1 MPEPCS
7 KILWSID
14 VVDARCR
21 KLVSE
26 GLKSLSM
33 SNAPDDNF
41 QNRKPFGVFNQEVDQ
56 EIKTGVRYRTMFEQ
70 SPLSTQI
77 FAPDGRCLHANGAWA
92 KLWDS
97 NPDELKDYNVL
108 NDQQLVA
115 KGVMPYIKAGFAGE
129 TVSTP
134 PVLYDP
140 AEIGKEGRP
149 RWVEGLIYCVKDDSE
164 QVHEVVLILEDVTE
178 RMEAEA
184 ALRANEE
191 RIRFALNAAGMG
203 AWDWSVATGEVKWS
217 GNIESIHGVEKGAF
231 DGTFEGYLKDIH
243 PEDKDRVVESIRSSV
258 EQGKDHFIQ
267 YRILRPDGAV
277 RWVEAKG
284 SPFLDGAGQTVRMSG
299 VCLDITERRNIEDR
313 LREQTESLETVNELG
328 QMISAELDLHRL
340 VQAVTD
346 AATELTGARFGSFFY
361 NVIED
366 RGEAY
371 MLYTLSG
378 VPREAFSHFPMPR
391 ATNLFG
397 PTFRGEGVIRINDVR
412 KDPRY
417 GKNSPYY
424 GMPEGHLPVTSY
436 LAVPVISRSG
446 EVLGG
451 LFFGHPDEAVFT
463 ERHEQIVVGLAAQAA
478 VAMDNARLFE
488 IAERERSQLEASEHR
503 YRVLAE
509 AIPQMVWTSTADGLA
524 DYFNQRWVDYT
535 GLTLEE
541 SRGWGWQ
548 RTLHPDD
555 VDATTETWTR
565 SSQTGERYE
574 VEYRMR
580 RGSDGSYRWHLG
592 RAFPLRDPDG
602 AISKWFGTCTDI
614 DDQKRAEESQ
624 RFLAEASRLLSSSL
638 DYGVTLA
645 SVARLA
651 VPQIADWCS
660 IDMLD
665 EKGEVKQLVV
675 EHRDPAKIEMARE
688 LRRRYPGSSIR
699 SSPLREVLMTGR
711 SALVAKVL
719 DSLLTAVARDDEHL
733 RTIRDLGLK
742 SFMVVP
748 LTSRGRV
755 FGTITFVTAESGRT
769 YSSQDL
775 ALAEELANHAALAV
789 ENARLYQES
798 QEASRLKDD
807 FLATVS
813 HELRTPLNAVLGWS
827 RMLRT
832 GKIDPETAGQALEVI
847 ERNAKS
853 QAQLIEDLLD
863 VSRII
868 TGKLRLDVT
877 SVDPVSVINAAIDA
891 VRPAAEG
898 KSIEIQTMLDPLT
911 GAVSGDPDRLQ
922 QVIWNLLSNAIKFTP
937 KDGKVQVTL
946 ERINSHVEIT
956 IADTGVGIS
965 PEFLPF
971 VFDRFRQAD
980 STLTR
985 SHGGLGLGLAIVRHL
1000 VEMHGGTV
1008 SADSAGA
1015 DQGATFTIKLPLRA
1029 VKEIEQQAESARGD
1043 LSDPQSAAFD
1053 FDSAPSLAGTLVL
1066 VVDDEPDA
1074 RSLLK
1079 AVLTQ
1084 CGAEVVAVG
1093 SASEALREIEQRTP
1107 DCIVSDIEM
1116 PGEDGY
1122 SLIQKIRQ
1130 KDHRRG
1136 GAVPA
1141 VALTAHAR
1149 AEDRMRALTAGYQ
1162 MHVPKPVEPVELA
1175 VVIASLVRRGGS

>member
-1 MPEPCS
+1 
-7 KILWSID
+7 
-14 VVDARCR
+14 
-21 KLVSE
+21 
-26 GLKSLSM
+26 M
-33 SNAPDDNF
+33 SNAPDNNS
-41 QNRKPFGVFNQEVDQ
+41 QNQKPFGVFNLEIDQ
-56 EIKTGVRYRTMFEQ
+56 GRTPGVRYRTMFEQ

-77 FAPDGRCLHANGAWA
+77 FAPDGRCLHANRAWA

-97 NPDELKDYNVL
+97 DPAELKDYNVL
-108 NDQQLVA
+108 NDPQLVA
-115 KGVMPYIKAGFAGE
+115 KGVMPYIEAGFAGN
-129 TVSTP
+129 TVNTP

-149 RWVEGLIYCVKDDSE
+149 RWVEALIYCVKDDLE
-164 QVHEVVLILEDVTE
+164 QIHEVVLVLQDVTE
-178 RMEAEA
+178 RIEAEA
-184 ALRANEE
+184 ALRDNEE
-191 RIRFALNAAGMG
+191 RIRFALEAAGMA
-203 AWDWSVATGEVKWS
+203 AWDWNVATGEVKWS
-217 GNIESIHGVEKGAF
+217 GNVESVPGLEPGAF
-231 DGTFEGYLKDIH
+231 SGTFEDYLKDLL
-243 PEDKDRVVESIRSSV
+243 PEDKDRVVESIKASV
-258 EQGKDHFIQ
+258 EQGKEHFIQ
-267 YRILRPDGAV
+267 YRIRRPDGTV

-284 SPFLDGAGQTVRMSG
+284 SPILNEAGRTVRMSG
-299 VCLDITERRNIEDR
+299 VCLDITERRRIEDR
-313 LREQTESLETVNELG
+313 LREQTESLETVNQLG
-328 QMISAELDLHRL
+328 QMISAELDQLKL

-361 NVIED
+361 NVIEE

-391 ATNLFG
+391 ATDLFD
-397 PTFRGEGVIRINDVR
+397 PTFRGEAVIRIADV
-412 KDPRY
+412 KQDPRY

-436 LAVPVISRSG
+436 LAVPVVSRSG
-446 EVLGG
+446 AVLGG
-451 LFFGHPDEAVFT
+451 LFFGHPDRAVFT

-478 VAMDNARLFE
+478 VAIDNARLFE
-488 IAERERSQLEASEHR
+488 IAERERAQLEASEHR

-509 AIPQMVWTSTADGLA
+509 AIPQMVWTSAADGVT
-524 DYFNQRWVDYT
+524 DYFNQRWSDYT

-541 SRGWGWQ
+541 SRGWGWEQ
-548 RTLHPDD
+548 VLHPDD
-555 VDATTETWTR
+555 LEATVETWTR
-565 SSQTGERYE
+565 SFQSGEQYE
-574 VEYRMR
+574 IEYRLR

-592 RAFPLRDPDG
+592 RAYPLRDPDG

-638 DYGVTLA
+638 DCGVTLA

-651 VPQIADWCS
+651 VPQMCDWCL

-675 EHRDPAKIEMARE
+675 EHRDPAMVELLMEMQ
-688 LRRRYPGSSIR
+688 RRYPGFSIK
-699 SSPLREVLMTGR
+699 SGPLREVLQTGR
-711 SALVAKVL
+711 SALVTEIPE
-719 DSLLTAVARDDEHL
+719 SLLTAVAADDEHL
-733 RTIRDLGLK
+733 RSIKELGLK

-748 LTSRGRV
+748 LVSRGRV
-755 FGTITFVTAESGRT
+755 FGTITFVTAESGRA
-769 YSSQDL
+769 YSKQDL

-827 RMLRT
+827 RMLRG
-832 GKIDPETAGQALEVI
+832 GKVDPETADQALEVI

-868 TGKLRLDVT
+868 TGKLRLNV
-877 SVDPVSVINAAIDA
+877 SPVDPVPIINAAIDA
-891 VRPAAEG
+891 VRPAATA
-898 KSIEIQTMLDPLT
+898 KCIRIQTLLDPLAGT
-911 GAVSGDPDRLQ
+911 VSGDPDRLQ

-937 KDGKVQVTL
+937 KNGRVQVTL
-946 ERINSHVEIT
+946 ERVNSHIEVT

-965 PEFLPF
+965 SEFLPF

-1015 DQGATFTIKLPLRA
+1015 GQGAAFRIKLPLRA
-1029 VKEIEQQAESARGD
+1029 VKEIEQRTRPSELLVGAAE
-1043 LSDPQSAAFD
+1043 SAAFD
-1053 FDSAPSLAGTLVL
+1053 INSAPSLAGALVL

-1074 RSLLK
+1074 RDLLK
-1079 AVLTQ
+1079 TVLTQ
-1084 CGAEVVAVG
+1084 CGADVVAVG
-1093 SASEALREIEQRTP
+1093 SASEALREIERQAP

-1130 KDHRRG
+1130 INHRPQG
-1136 GAVPA
+1136 SVPA

-1149 AEDRMRALTAGYQ
+1149 AEDRMRALTAGYN
-1162 MHVPKPVEPVELA
+1162 MHVPKPVEPAELA
-1175 VVIASLVRRGGS
+1175 VVIASLIRRGGN